1 MSTLSVKTISTVVAG
16 ENLVLD
22 PAGSGV
28 ITANSSSFMLKAN
41 GEVTFGG
48 QVNASDFNS
57 TSDIRL
63 KENVTPILNASDTIN
78 QLQGVS
84 FTWKDGGGVSYG
96 LIAQEVEKVIPALVE
111 ETDDTKRLKYLGL
124 IAFLLE
130 SVKELQERVTALESQ
145 EK

>member
-1 MSTLSVKTISTVVAG
+1 MSTLAVKTISTTTAG
-16 ENLVLD
+16 ENLILD

-57 TSDIRL
+57 TSDARL
-63 KENVTPILNASDTIN
+63 KENVTPILNASDAIR

-84 FTWKDGGGVSYG
+84 FTWKDGGGQSYG
-96 LIAQEVEKVIPALVE
+96 LIAQEVEQIIPSLVE
-111 ETDDTKRLKYLGL
+111 EQDETKRLKYLGL
-124 IAFLLE
+124 IAFLIE
-130 SVKELQERVTALESQ
+130 SIKELQERVTALESQ